1 MDSSSSNQSPVK
13 TFDINS
19 NLRVKDNEYIQ
30 SKKIIVKF
38 SCPEM
43 GLGVFATEDIEQ
55 DELVERCP
63 LLQLAWRSQY
73 HGDPQIKKYCFPL
86 HCSCE
91 DCQKN
96 SNRLFLVLGYGSL
109 YNHQDENNC
118 KPIFNFQD
126 LLADFTAIKPI
137 KKGEEI
143 FINYG
148 ENYFSGFRDKYTISK
163 DTN

>member
-1 MDSSSSNQSPVK
+1 MDSSSSSQSSIK
-13 TFDINS
+13 IIDIEPS
-19 NLRVKDNEYIQ
+19 LRVKNNQYIQ

-73 HGDPQIKKYCFPL
+73 HGDPQILKYCFPL
-86 HCSCE
+86 NCSCQE
-91 DCQKN
+91 CEIN
-96 SNRLFLVLGYGSL
+96 GRHIFLALGYGGI
-109 YNHQDENNC
+109 YNHQDKNNC
-118 KPIFNFQD
+118 EPKFNYQTLF
-126 LLADFTAIKPI
+126 ADYIATKPI

-148 ENYFSGFRDKYTISK
+148 EDYFAGNRKKYTISK